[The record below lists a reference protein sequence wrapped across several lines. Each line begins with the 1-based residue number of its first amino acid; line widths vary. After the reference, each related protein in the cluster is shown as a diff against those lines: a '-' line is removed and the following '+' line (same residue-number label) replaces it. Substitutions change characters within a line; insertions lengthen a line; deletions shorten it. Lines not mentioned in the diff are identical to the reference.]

1 MEQPS
6 LSADLRISSEGR
18 MQDKCVSD
26 KLGVRK
32 GDNDADDT
40 FGVYGGGGSTGTVHQ
55 MLD

>member
-1 MEQPS
+1 
-6 LSADLRISSEGR
+6 
-18 MQDKCVSD
+18 VSD